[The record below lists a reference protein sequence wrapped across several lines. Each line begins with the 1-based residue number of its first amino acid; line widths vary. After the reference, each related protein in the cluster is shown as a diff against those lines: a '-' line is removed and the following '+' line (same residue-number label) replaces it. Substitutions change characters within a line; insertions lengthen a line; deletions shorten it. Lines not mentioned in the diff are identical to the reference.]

1 MKENASLMKRLAAC
15 LYESLSLIAI
25 WLLSTFVYMLVFGD
39 VDTDL
44 KRHMLQMTLWL
55 VAGVYFVT
63 CWVRT
68 GQTLAMQAWKIKLT
82 QQDGRLLS
90 LSNAALRYVLASVSL
105 GLFGLGFLWAVV
117 DREQRFLH
125 DRLLNTWLRQLTTH

>member
-55 VAGVYFVT
+55 VAGIYFVT